1 MSEKCEHGK
10 KSCSEFIDKKGKIV
24 FEGMTCIDGIKY
36 VPVNSAMVLHTQIKE
51 ALKICGS
58 NQ

>member
-1 MSEKCEHGK
+1 MSKCV
-10 KSCSEFIDKKGKIV
+10 SEIV
-24 FEGMTCIDGIKY
+24 IDGIKY